1 MQSEPRRHPRLEL
14 LRPSR
19 VQGAQLTF
27 SVHYRRQRYVRVRV
41 APIRGATGV
50 PGGVR
55 VSRVI

>member
-27 SVHYRRQRYVRVRV
+27 SVHYRRQVRVRI
-41 APIRGATGV
+41 APIRGV
-50 PGGVR
+50 PGVR
-55 VSRVI
+55 IARA